1 MAPTY
6 KTFQDEESLL
16 SQPPKNAWAT
26 RKAAGLGAAL
36 LLVAVL
42 GVSTV
47 SHVNPMFDI
56 VSAASGG
63 IDFDRS
69 VKTLAPGY
77 DFNLSL
83 DPGCAETDMYGC
95 SHADLAW
102 GDSASVSAKLTTPG
116 TPLVSTGAKV
126 GWELTVKAGLFPI
139 KIEGECDVCGPK
151 SNSTKVINTLETHN
165 RFERCPNGPQNGRG
179 DRRGRAAR
187 RGGCAGGAGARAGCP
202 GAAVGR
208 RRRPGSCNR
217 CQSSHAGR
225 ARTRPHR
232 DAAFRGEPGP
242 GAARP
247 ARCLVGASIAADQG
261 TLAPL
266 ARLTF

>member
-1 MAPTY
+1 MVRRFRRVALEERDGPAVGEELEL
-6 KTFQDEESLL
+6 QDVRVGAFDALPVADERCDGVDAGDCFEDDPCLEPVVL
-16 SQPPKNAWAT
+16 EGP
-26 RKAAGLGAAL
+26 RAA
-36 LLVAVL
+36 
-42 GVSTV
+42 
-47 SHVNPMFDI
+47 
-56 VSAASGG
+56 
-63 IDFDRS
+63 
-69 VKTLAPGY
+69 
-77 DFNLSL
+77 
-83 DPGCAETDMYGC
+83 
-95 SHADLAW
+95 
-102 GDSASVSAKLTTPG
+102 
-116 TPLVSTGAKV
+116 
-126 GWELTVKAGLFPI
+126 
-139 KIEGECDVCGPK
+139 EGK

-232 DAAFRGEPGP
+232 DAAFRGATRP